1 MMLQITCWDRIF
13 RRFPLWLAK
22 KLMLRKSNRI
32 VEEDIAF
39 LESNKY
45 YHDNHHVRDLL
56 IKADKVSIEFAKL
69 WRANIQKQLPQPKP
83 ATSD

>member
-1 MMLQITCWDRIF
+1 MLQITCWDRIF
-13 RRFPLWLAK
+13 RRFPMTLAK
-22 KLMLRKSNRI
+22 KMMLDKSNSI

-45 YHDNHHVRDLL
+45 YHDNQNLHDLL

-69 WRANIQKQLPQPKP
+69 WRTNVDKHKAELK
-83 ATSD
+83 TETV